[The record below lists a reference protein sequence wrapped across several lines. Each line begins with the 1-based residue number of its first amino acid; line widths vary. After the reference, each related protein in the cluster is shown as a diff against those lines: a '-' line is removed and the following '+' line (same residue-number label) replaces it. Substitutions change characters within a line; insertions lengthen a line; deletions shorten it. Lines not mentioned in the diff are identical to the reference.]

1 MPMSNYEDITVILC
15 IPYVQHLIFTVMEET
30 PMTQSTK
37 VQAFSVVSL
46 FVLSLLV
53 AVPSFA
59 HPVNNVTFTGLVTC
73 AHCVGNQPMHKGYT
87 PWTWALESV
96 KHQGDDIVLVV
107 GDKIYKLQGNQD
119 EILKYIADKATITGH
134 LDGNTLA
141 VVTIGKPGTGA
152 WNNLGPA
159 VKGLVAA

>member
-1 MPMSNYEDITVILC
+1 MNNYEDLTVILC
-15 IPYVQHLIFTVMEET
+15 IPYLGGLTVPFMEET
-30 PMTQSTK
+30 PMTRSTK
-37 VQAFSVVSL
+37 AQAFAVASL
-46 FVLSLLV
+46 LVLSLLV
-53 AVPSFA
+53 TVPSYA

-119 EILKYIADKATITGH
+119 EILKYIAGKATVTGH

-141 VVTIGKPGTGA
+141 VETIGKPGTGA
-152 WNNLGPA
+152 WNNLSPA
-159 VKGLVAA
+159 VKGLAAA

>member
-1 MPMSNYEDITVILC
+1 MTHSKTVRTFALA
-15 IPYVQHLIFTVMEET
+15 VL
-30 PMTQSTK
+30 
-37 VQAFSVVSL
+37 L
-46 FVLSLLV
+46 GLSLLA

-59 HPVNNVTFTGLVTC
+59 RAVSTVTLTGLVTC

-119 EILKYIADKATITGH
+119 QILKYIADKATVTGR
-134 LDGNTLA
+134 LDGNILS
-141 VVTIGKPGTGA
+141 VETIGKPGKGA
-152 WNNLGPA
+152 WNNLSPA
-159 VKGLVAA
+159 VKGLAAA

>member
-1 MPMSNYEDITVILC
+1 MNNYEELTVILY
-15 IPYVQHLIFTVMEET
+15 IPQVLHPIFPVMEET
-30 PMTQSTK
+30 PMTRSTT
-37 VQAFSVVSL
+37 VRAFAVASL
-46 FVLSLLV
+46 LMLSLLV
-53 AVPSFA
+53 VTVPSYA

-119 EILKYIADKATITGH
+119 EILKYIADKATVTGL
-134 LDGNTLA
+134 LDGNILS
-141 VVTIGKPGTGA
+141 VETIGKPGKGA
-152 WNNLGPA
+152 WNN
-159 VKGLVAA
+159 